1 MAKKSLTV
9 LQRGTSKPFSRSKC
23 TCFQVLNFGNNIL
36 QFNVYVMVRI
46 MD

>member
-23 TCFQVLNFGNNIL
+23 TSYQVLNFDNNIL
-36 QFNVYVMVRI
+36 QFDVVARCMS
-46 MD
+46 